1 LFAYERREQHDP
13 NSSLAGASGTLM
25 EIAHTLSATADWHP
39 SRPYWLTGRVARQY
53 RDGIYENDT
62 HSTYVGTLLAGRA
75 TWDFTPRWDA
85 SLLAAS
91 LSDSGGAQRAW
102 GLEVG
107 RSLATNLWLGMGYN
121 FEGFYADPS
130 LSGSSMTRKG
140 LFIRLRMKFDERMF
154 ADKKDGGSSVQPPP

>member
-1 LFAYERREQHDP
+1 
-13 NSSLAGASGTLM
+13 
-25 EIAHTLSATADWHP
+25 
-39 SRPYWLTGRVARQY
+39 
-53 RDGIYENDT
+53 
-62 HSTYVGTLLAGRA
+62 VGTLLAGRA

-154 ADKKDGGSSVQPPP
+154 AGKKDGGSSLQPPP